1 MSKIKLMHLVQSAG
15 YGVTIYVESLIKGL
29 GETGKYEQCL
39 FGSEYYNQPK
49 YQGMVDKLIT
59 IPMDRNITPRDL
71 KTIIKCNQVIRKEKP
86 EILYCHSAKA
96 GIYGRL
102 ACLFTKTK
110 VVYNPHG
117 WSFNMKCSAKK
128 KTFYKLIEA
137 IFAPLTNKIIAISD
151 YEKKSTP
158 SYIPADK
165 IMVVKNGIM
174 TDDCERILA
183 ENDVTREK
191 VGIPKD
197 AFVVGIIARI
207 SEQKGQ
213 DLLVEAAK
221 TIKKEIKNAHFLIV
235 GGKSDDIDIEEMIK
249 TAGLEDCFTITGEV
263 EKAVRYAALFDV
275 AVLSSRWEGFGL
287 VLAEYMVAR
296 KPIVAYAVD
305 AIPEVVRNEENGL
318 LVEAENTE
326 ALANAVIRLHNDK
339 ELCMNLSERGYRIAK
354 NEFDL
359 KRVIMEQDKLF
370 CTMLKK

>member
-1 MSKIKLMHLVQSAG
+1 MAKIKLMHLAQSAG

-29 GETGKYEQCL
+29 RETGKYEQCL
-39 FGSEYYNQPK
+39 FGSEYYDQPK
-49 YQGMVDKLIT
+49 YREMADKLIT
-59 IPMDRNITPRDL
+59 IPMDRNITPRDI
-71 KTIIKCNQVIRKEKP
+71 KTILKCNSVIRREKP
-86 EILYCHSAKA
+86 DILYCHSAKA

-128 KTFYKLIEA
+128 QLFYKFIEA
-137 IFAPLTNKIIAISD
+137 LFAPFTNRIIAISD

-158 SYIPADK
+158 SYIPANK
-165 IMVVKNGIM
+165 IEVVKNGIL
-174 TDDCERILA
+174 TADCERILA
-183 ENDVTREK
+183 DNDLTREK
-191 VGIPKD
+191 LGIPSD

-221 TIKKEIKNAHFLIV
+221 IIKKQITNAHFLIV
-235 GGKSDDIDIEEMIK
+235 GGKSDDIDIEGQIK
-249 TAGLEDCFTITGEV
+249 EAGLEHCFTITGEV

-275 AVLSSRWEGFGL
+275 AVLPSRWEGFGL
-287 VLAEYMVAR
+287 VLVEYMIAR
-296 KPIVAYAVD
+296 KPIVAFAVD

-326 ALANAVIRLHNDK
+326 ALANAVIRLHDDK
-339 ELCMNLSERGYRIAK
+339 ELCYSLSERGYMIAK

-359 KRVIMEQDKLF
+359 SRVVAEQDKLF
-370 CTMLKK
+370 CSLLNK

>member
-1 MSKIKLMHLVQSAG
+1 MHLVQSAG

-29 GETGKYEQCL
+29 RETGQYEQCL

-128 KTFYKLIEA
+128 RLFYKFIEA
-137 IFAPLTNKIIAISD
+137 LFAPFTNRIIAISD

-165 IMVVKNGIM
+165 IKVVKNGIL

-191 VGIPKD
+191 VGISED

-235 GGKSDDIDIEEMIK
+235 GGKSDDIDIEGQIK
-249 TAGLEDCFTITGEV
+249 EAGLEHCFTITGEV

-275 AVLSSRWEGFGL
+275 AVLTSRWEGFGL
-287 VLAEYMVAR
+287 VLAEYMIAR
-296 KPIVAYAVD
+296 KPIVAFAVD

-318 LVEAENTE
+318 LIEAGNTE
-326 ALANAVIRLHNDK
+326 AFASAVIRLHDDK
-339 ELCMNLSERGYRIAK
+339 ELSRSLSEKGYNIAK
-354 NEFDL
+354 TEFDL
-359 KRVIMEQDKLF
+359 KRVVMEQDKLF